1 MLNYGKLFPV
11 TQFLSSEVIFQVAT
25 RGFVRNSGQPTS
37 IGTNKDCKK
46 DEPLLALRVECFP
59 TRILSLTIHAD
70 HYKKSWIPDEKSD
83 AWGILWQYVFLW
95 GGPQQNPRK
104 GPSKSPN
111 LGHPC
116 AWDDWRLEAY
126 WIMGDFEVDVSERAC
141 RSQIGGSTPMDLA
154 LLLWIHG

>member
-1 MLNYGKLFPV
+1 MASGLPWVTPFLMLNYGKLFPV
-11 TQFLSSEVIFQVAT
+11 TQLLSSKVIFQVAT
-25 RGFVRNSGQPTS
+25 RGFVRNNGQPTS

-46 DEPLLALRVECFP
+46 DEPLALRVECFP

-95 GGPQQNPRK
+95 GDPQQNPRK

-111 LGHPC
+111 LGHSC
-116 AWDDWRLEAY
+116 AWDD
-126 WIMGDFEVDVSERAC
+126 
-141 RSQIGGSTPMDLA
+141 
-154 LLLWIHG
+154 